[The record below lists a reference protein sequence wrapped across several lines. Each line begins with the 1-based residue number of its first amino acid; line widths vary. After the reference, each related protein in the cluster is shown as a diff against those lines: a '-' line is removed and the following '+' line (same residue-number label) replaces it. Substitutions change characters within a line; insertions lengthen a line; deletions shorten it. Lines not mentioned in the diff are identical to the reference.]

1 MKNKYVSSPLFYVGG
16 KEKLMSQIACYLPT
30 DIERLIEPFVGGGS
44 VFMNVEAREYLLNDL
59 NKSIIKI
66 HLMLNSYCGREEE
79 FFEKIFSLIRH
90 YDLSFDCNGMSS
102 GLDKGCRSSIEIKN
116 YNSAGYYRMRKD
128 FNDGGMQDTM
138 MLYLLLIYGFN
149 RMTRFNKKGK
159 FNLPVGNLDFN
170 DNTFMALN
178 DYFCQ
183 SEIKHPQWHNQ
194 DFMTFL
200 NGIDYEKND
209 LVYLDPPYL
218 ITSCEYNKMWNE
230 EYERNLIACMDHL
243 DKRGVRF
250 AVSNVIIYR
259 DRRNEIFGKWASQ
272 YNIHQI
278 HSNYKNYHD
287 NSKKKIHEVLVTNY

>member
-1 MKNKYVSSPLFYVGG
+1 MKKKYVSSPLFYVGG

-90 YDLSFDCNGMSS
+90 YGLSFDCNGMSS
-102 GLDKGCRSSIEIKN
+102 GLERGCRSSIEIKKF
-116 YNSAGYYRMRKD
+116 NSAGYYRMRKD
-128 FNDGGMQDTM
+128 FNDGGMQNTM

-149 RMTRFNKKGK
+149 RMTRFNKKGE

-178 DYFCQ
+178 DYFCL

-200 NGIDYEKND
+200 NGIDYGKND

-230 EYERNLIACMDHL
+230 EYERNLIACMNRL

-259 DRRNEIFGKWASQ
+259 DRRNEIFDKWASQ

-287 NSKKKIHEVLVTNY
+287 NSKKKIQEVLVTNY

>member
-1 MKNKYVSSPLFYVGG
+1 
-16 KEKLMSQIACYLPT
+16 
-30 DIERLIEPFVGGGS
+30 
-44 VFMNVEAREYLLNDL
+44 
-59 NKSIIKI
+59 
-66 HLMLNSYCGREEE
+66 MLNSYCGREEE

-90 YDLSFDCNGMSS
+90 YGLSFDCNGMSS
-102 GLDKGCRSSIEIKN
+102 GLERGCRSSIEIKKF
-116 YNSAGYYRMRKD
+116 NSAGYYRMRKD

-149 RMTRFNKKGK
+149 RMTRFNKKGE

-200 NGIDYEKND
+200 NGIDYGKND

-287 NSKKKIHEVLVTNY
+287 NSKKKIQEVLVTNY